1 MEALL
6 QLKGID
12 KAFPGVKALSGA
24 ALNVYAG
31 RVMALVGEN
40 GAGKSTMMKVLTG
53 IYTRD
58 AGSLL
63 WLGKETTFN
72 GPKSSQEAGIG
83 IIHQELNL
91 IPQLTIAEN
100 IFLGREFV
108 NRFGKIDW
116 KQMYAEA
123 DKLLAKLNLRFTSQ
137 KLVGDLSIGDQQ
149 MVEIA
154 KVLSFES
161 KVIIMDEPTDA
172 LTDTETES
180 LFRVIR
186 ELKSQGRGIVYI
198 SHRMKEIF
206 EICDDVTVFRDGQFI
221 AEREVSSLDEDRL
234 IEMMVG
240 RKLEDQYPHLD
251 KAPGAVRLKVDNL
264 CGPGV
269 DNVTFTLRQGEIL
282 GVAGLMGAGRT
293 ELMKVLY
300 GALPRSSGSVTLDGR
315 EVVTRS
321 PQDGLANGIV
331 YISEDRKRDGLVLGM
346 SVKENMS
353 LTALRYFS
361 RAGGSLKH
369 KDEQQAVSDF
379 IRLFNVKT
387 PSMEQAIGLLSG
399 GNQQKVAIAR
409 GLMTRPKVLIL
420 DEPTRGVDVGAK
432 KEIYQLINQF
442 KADGLSIILVS
453 SEMPE
458 VLGMSDRI
466 IVMHEGHL
474 GGEFTREQA
483 TQEVLMAATKAWLME
498 QKSLIALLVLIA
510 VVSTMSPNFFTV
522 NNLFNILQQTSVNAI
537 MAVGMTLVILTSG
550 IDLSVGS
557 LLALTGAV
565 AASIVGIEVNALVAV
580 AAALALGAAIG
591 AVTGVI
597 VARGRV
603 QAFIATLVMML
614 LLRGV
619 TMVYTNGS
627 PINTGFSDNADL
639 FGWFGIGRPLGIPTP
654 VWIMA
659 IVFLAAW
666 YMLHHTRLGRY
677 IYALGGNE
685 AATRLSGISVN
696 KVKIIVYALCG
707 MLASLAGIIEVAR
720 LSSAQPTAGTGYELD
735 AIAAVVL
742 GGTSLAG
749 GKGRIVGTLIGA
761 LILGFLNNGLNL
773 LGVSSY
779 YQMIVKAVVILLAV
793 LVDNKKQ

>member
-116 KQMYAEA
+116 KKMYAEA
-123 DKLLAKLNLRFTSQ
+123 DKLLAKLNLRFNSQ

-221 AEREVSSLDEDRL
+221 AEREVASLDEDRL

-264 CGPGV
+264 CGSGV
-269 DNVTFTLRQGEIL
+269 ENVTFTLRQGEIL

-300 GALPRSSGSVTLDGR
+300 GALPRSSGSVTLDGH

-483 TQEVLMAATKAWLME
+483 TQEVL
-498 QKSLIALLVLIA
+498 
-510 VVSTMSPNFFTV
+510 TMSPNFFTV

-597 VARGRV
+597 VAKGRV

-696 KVKIIVYALCG
+696 RVKIIVYALCG

>member
-1 MEALL
+1 M
-6 QLKGID
+6 
-12 KAFPGVKALSGA
+12 
-24 ALNVYAG
+24 
-31 RVMALVGEN
+31 
-40 GAGKSTMMKVLTG
+40 
-53 IYTRD
+53 
-58 AGSLL
+58 
-63 WLGKETTFN
+63 TT
-72 GPKSSQEAGIG
+72 
-83 IIHQELNL
+83 
-91 IPQLTIAEN
+91 
-100 IFLGREFV
+100 
-108 NRFGKIDW
+108 
-116 KQMYAEA
+116 
-123 DKLLAKLNLRFTSQ
+123 
-137 KLVGDLSIGDQQ
+137 
-149 MVEIA
+149 
-154 KVLSFES
+154 
-161 KVIIMDEPTDA
+161 
-172 LTDTETES
+172 
-180 LFRVIR
+180 
-186 ELKSQGRGIVYI
+186 
-198 SHRMKEIF
+198 
-206 EICDDVTVFRDGQFI
+206 
-221 AEREVSSLDEDRL
+221 
-234 IEMMVG
+234 
-240 RKLEDQYPHLD
+240 
-251 KAPGAVRLKVDNL
+251 
-264 CGPGV
+264 
-269 DNVTFTLRQGEIL
+269 
-282 GVAGLMGAGRT
+282 
-293 ELMKVLY
+293 
-300 GALPRSSGSVTLDGR
+300 
-315 EVVTRS
+315 
-321 PQDGLANGIV
+321 
-331 YISEDRKRDGLVLGM
+331 
-346 SVKENMS
+346 
-353 LTALRYFS
+353 
-361 RAGGSLKH
+361 
-369 KDEQQAVSDF
+369 QAVSGRRYF
-379 IRLFNVKT
+379 
-387 PSMEQAIGLLSG
+387 
-399 GNQQKVAIAR
+399 
-409 GLMTRPKVLIL
+409 
-420 DEPTRGVDVGAK
+420 
-432 KEIYQLINQF
+432 
-442 KADGLSIILVS
+442 
-453 SEMPE
+453 
-458 VLGMSDRI
+458 
-466 IVMHEGHL
+466 
-474 GGEFTREQA
+474 
-483 TQEVLMAATKAWLME
+483 TKAWLME

-537 MAVGMTLVILTSG
+537 MALGMTLVILTSG

-603 QAFIATLVMML
+603 QAFIATLVMM